1 MNQNFGTTIFFTS
14 LVSFLLGQSV
24 DYSIAIISMCMKTLT
39 GSCMEQATRSF
50 VVCLKK
56 MGLKFT
62 IAKKNIKNQKRLK
75 NSYNYRT
82 RVCLYSKTFAKIL
95 QIIMLHYF
103 MHLSPKLVEPYKIGV
118 FFEKQMR
125 FAVDSFFSEKFAG
138 SSHTFTQ
145 KWEEQQKS

>member
-1 MNQNFGTTIFFTS
+1 MYENFDGQLYGASYPIF
-14 LVSFLLGQSV
+14 
-24 DYSIAIISMCMKTLT
+24 C
-39 GSCMEQATRSF
+39 
-50 VVCLKK
+50 CLFEKN
-56 MGLKFT
+56 GVEVHHS
-62 IAKKNIKNQKRLK
+62 KKNIKNQKRLK

>member
-1 MNQNFGTTIFFTS
+1 MFYEPKFWYNYIFFTS

-62 IAKKNIKNQKRLK
+62 IAKKKHKK
-75 NSYNYRT
+75 P
-82 RVCLYSKTFAKIL
+82 KT
-95 QIIMLHYF
+95 
-103 MHLSPKLVEPYKIGV
+103 V
-118 FFEKQMR
+118 
-125 FAVDSFFSEKFAG
+125 EKFV
-138 SSHTFTQ
+138 
-145 KWEEQQKS
+145 